1 MSHFKNRFYNNPQDN
16 DDSDQQQN
24 SQDQDQSKEEPSGN
38 SADDLEVDFGD
49 AFDDNGAEEPVK
61 EAEDELS
68 ALKKELAEAK
78 DKTLRTFAELEN
90 FRKRSARTLQ
100 DELKYANMSLIR
112 DMLPVMDNLL
122 RAIEAAEKQDQAGE
136 LTEQGKA
143 LLDGVKMVVEQFNT
157 VLAKHNCTPIEAVNQ
172 PFDPNFHQAITQM
185 PSADVAPNTV
195 LMETQKGYVLHDRV
209 VRPSQVIVSCEAP
222 KE

>member
-1 MSHFKNRFYNNPQDN
+1 MSHFKNRFNNDKNKQNETSAPEQDKPEE
-16 DDSDQQQN
+16 
-24 SQDQDQSKEEPSGN
+24 QSKEEMSGN
-38 SADDLEVDFGD
+38 ASEDLEVDFGD
-49 AFDDNGAEEPVK
+49 ALNDAEEPVK

-68 ALKKELAEAK
+68 ALKRELAEAK

-157 VLAKHNCTPIEAVNQ
+157 VLGKHNCTPIEAVNQ

-185 PSADVAPNTV
+185 PSSDVAPNTV

>member
-1 MSHFKNRFYNNPQDN
+1 MSHFKKRFNNDKNKEKDASAP
-16 DDSDQQQN
+16 
-24 SQDQDQSKEEPSGN
+24 DQDKPEEQSTEEKQETASE
-38 SADDLEVDFGD
+38 DLEVDFGD
-49 AFDDNGAEEPVK
+49 ALKDAPEEPVK

-68 ALKKELAEAK
+68 ALKRELAEAK

-90 FRKRSARTLQ
+90 YRKRSARTLQ

-122 RAIEAAEKQDQAGE
+122 RAIEAAQKQAESGE

-157 VLAKHNCTPIEAVNQ
+157 VLGKHNCTPIEAVNQ

-185 PSADVAPNTV
+185 PSADVEPNTV
-195 LMETQKGYVLHDRV
+195 IMETQKGYVLHDRV

>member
-1 MSHFKNRFYNNPQDN
+1 MSHFKKRFNNDKNKENDASAPEQDK
-16 DDSDQQQN
+16 QEE
-24 SQDQDQSKEEPSGN
+24 QSTEEKQETASE
-38 SADDLEVDFGD
+38 DLEVDFGD
-49 AFDDNGAEEPVK
+49 ALKDAPEEPVK

-68 ALKKELAEAK
+68 ALKRELAEAK

-90 FRKRSARTLQ
+90 YRKRSARTLQ
-100 DELKYANMSLIR
+100 EELKYANMSLIR

-122 RAIEAAEKQDQAGE
+122 RAIEAAEKQAESGE

-157 VLAKHNCTPIEAVNQ
+157 VLGKHNCTPIEAVNQ

-185 PSADVAPNTV
+185 PSADVEPNTV
-195 LMETQKGYVLHDRV
+195 IMETQKGYVLHDRV

>member
-1 MSHFKNRFYNNPQDN
+1 MSHFKKRFNNDKNKEN
-16 DDSDQQQN
+16 DASAPEKDKQEE
-24 SQDQDQSKEEPSGN
+24 QSTEDKQETASE
-38 SADDLEVDFGD
+38 DLEVDFGD
-49 AFDDNGAEEPVK
+49 ALKDAPEEPVK

-68 ALKKELAEAK
+68 ALKRELAEAK

-90 FRKRSARTLQ
+90 YRKRSARTLQ

-122 RAIEAAEKQDQAGE
+122 RAIEAAQKQAESGE

-157 VLAKHNCTPIEAVNQ
+157 VLGKHNCTPIEAVNQ

-185 PSADVAPNTV
+185 PSADVEPNTV
-195 LMETQKGYVLHDRV
+195 IMETQKGYVLHDRV

>member
-1 MSHFKNRFYNNPQDN
+1 MSHFKNRFNDKNKQDKA
-16 DDSDQQQN
+16 SDPE
-24 SQDQDQSKEEPSGN
+24 QDKQEEQSKEEKSTN
-38 SADDLEVDFGD
+38 ASEDLEVDFGD
-49 AFDDNGAEEPVK
+49 ALKDAEEPVK

-68 ALKKELAEAK
+68 ALKRELAEAK

-157 VLAKHNCTPIEAVNQ
+157 VLGKHNCAPIEAVNQ

>member
-1 MSHFKNRFYNNPQDN
+1 MSHFKNRFNNKQEN
-16 DDSDQQQN
+16 NESDKQQN
-24 SQDQDQSKEEPSGN
+24 SQDQDQSKEEKSEN
-38 SADDLEVDFGD
+38 ASEDLEVDFGD
-49 AFDDNGAEEPVK
+49 ALNDAVEEPVK

-157 VLAKHNCTPIEAVNQ
+157 VLGKHNCTPIEAVNQ

-185 PSADVAPNTV
+185 PSADVAPNMV
-195 LMETQKGYVLHDRV
+195 IMETQKGYVLHDRV
-209 VRPSQVIVSCEAP
+209 VRPSQVIVSCEPP

>member
-1 MSHFKNRFYNNPQDN
+1 MSHFKNRFNNKQQAK
-16 DDSDQQQN
+16 DDSVKQPA
-24 SQDQDQSKEEPSGN
+24 SQKQEQSKEQNHDAAIE
-38 SADDLEVDFGD
+38 DLEVDFGD
-49 AFDDNGAEEPVK
+49 ALNDAAEEPVK
-61 EAEDELS
+61 EADDELS

-90 FRKRSARTLQ
+90 YRKRSARTLQ
-100 DELKYANMSLIR
+100 EELKYANMPLIR

-122 RAIEAAEKQDQAGE
+122 RAIEAAQKQAESSE
-136 LTEQGKA
+136 LTEQGRA
-143 LLDGVKMVVEQFNT
+143 LLDGVKMVVEQFNS

-185 PSADVAPNTV
+185 PSADAEPNTII
-195 LMETQKGYVLHDRV
+195 METQKGYVLYDRV